1 MWRVVTIVG
10 KSFFIFFVGGGEVY
24 AARGLCR
31 SRFAY
36 APILNYC

>member
-1 MWRVVTIVG
+1 MAG
-10 KSFFIFFVGGGEVY
+10 GDDCGEELFHFLCGGGEVY

-36 APILNYC
+36 APILDYY